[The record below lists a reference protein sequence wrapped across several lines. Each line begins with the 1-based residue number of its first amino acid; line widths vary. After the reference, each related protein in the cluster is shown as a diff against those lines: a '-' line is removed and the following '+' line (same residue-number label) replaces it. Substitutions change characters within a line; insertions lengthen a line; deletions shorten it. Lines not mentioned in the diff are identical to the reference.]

1 METITGANG
10 CDGFPKIKVAI
21 VGGGLVGTL
30 SACYFAKRGHEV
42 HLYELRPDIRDLEHV
57 PGRSINL
64 ALSVRGRA
72 ALKEVGLE
80 EQLVQRHGIPMYA
93 RMIHELDGS
102 TRSIPYG
109 KKDQCIYSVGRRF
122 LNESLLTAAEKY
134 PNVHCHFNQK
144 LVSADLK
151 QGQMTFERQ
160 PSKEIEQVEAQLVVG
175 ADGAFSS
182 VRKQMMKQPLFD
194 FSQTYIPHGYL
205 ELCIPA
211 LSDGT
216 HAMPKNYLHIW
227 PRGRFMMIALPNQDA
242 SWTVT
247 LFMPF
252 DEFGKLDTPQRLL
265 AFFKEH
271 FPDAVPLIGE
281 EKLVSDFFACK
292 PSPLVSV
299 KCGPYNIGDTALIIG
314 DAAHAM
320 VPFYGQGMN
329 AGFED
334 CRLLDAV
341 LLKHKFDVGP
351 ALKEF
356 STTRRPDAE
365 AICGLAMYNYVEMR
379 DLVNRKSF
387 LIRKKVDSLLHSLM
401 PNLWIPLYT
410 SVTFSHMPYAQCI
423 KNKEWQDK
431 ILDRALTLMAA
442 SLVAFAAFFYYNATH

>member
-1 METITGANG
+1 MDTTTGANG
-10 CDGFPKIKVAI
+10 CENYPKLKVAI

-30 SACYFAKRGHEV
+30 SASFFAKRGHEV
-42 HLYELRPDIRDLEHV
+42 HLYELRPDIRHLEHV

-64 ALSVRGRA
+64 ALSIRGRA
-72 ALKEVGLE
+72 ALKEVGIE
-80 EQLVQRHGIPMYA
+80 EQVVQRHGIPMFA
-93 RMIHELDGS
+93 RMIHNLDG
-102 TRSIPYG
+102 TTKPIPYG

-122 LNESLLTAAEKY
+122 LNEALLTAAEKY
-134 PNVHCHFNQK
+134 SNVHCHFNEK
-144 LVSADLK
+144 LVSANLN
-151 QGQMTFERQ
+151 QGKMTFERQ
-160 PSKEIEQVEAQLVVG
+160 PNKEVHNVEAQLVVG

-182 VRKQMMKQPLFD
+182 VRRQMMKQPLFD

-205 ELCIPA
+205 ELCIPP
-211 LSDGT
+211 LSDGS

-227 PRGRFMMIALPNQDA
+227 PRGRFMMIALPNQDG

-252 DEFGKLDTPQRLL
+252 EEFGKLSTPEKLL
-265 AFFKEH
+265 DFFQQYY
-271 FPDAVPLIGE
+271 PDALPLIGK
-281 EKLVSDFFACK
+281 EKLVSDYFAYK

-299 KCGPYNIGDTALIIG
+299 KCGPYNIGDTAIIIG

-341 LLKHKFDVGP
+341 LLKHNFDLGP
-351 ALKEF
+351 ALIEF
-356 STTRRPDAE
+356 SKTRRPDAE
-365 AICGLAMYNYVEMR
+365 AICNLAMYNYVEMR
-379 DLVNRKSF
+379 DLVNRKTF
-387 LIRKKVDSLLHSLM
+387 LIRKHFDNLLHTLM
-401 PNLWIPLYT
+401 PDLWIPLYT

-431 ILDRALTLMAA
+431 MVDRFLSTMAA
-442 SLVAFAAFFYYNATH
+442 VVVAMIAYFVYSFAF